1 MIIFKKNKGNES
13 RGVKMCKKNESL
25 CFGLGLMAG
34 VIGGIVA
41 AVLYAPKSGEES
53 RKEVK
58 EAITTFVENQ
68 APNVQEAKKQASEA
82 LDIFKYKIEQVYQ
95 RINNSLKN
103 RKMKKAKELEGLNY
117 DFTM

>member
-53 RKEVK
+53 RKEV
-58 EAITTFVENQ
+58 
-68 APNVQEAKKQASEA
+68 
-82 LDIFKYKIEQVYQ
+82 
-95 RINNSLKN
+95 
-103 RKMKKAKELEGLNY
+103 
-117 DFTM
+117 

>member
-1 MIIFKKNKGNES
+1 
-13 RGVKMCKKNESL
+13 MCKKNDSL

-34 VIGGIVA
+34 VVGGIIA

-103 RKMKKAKELEGLNY
+103 IKMKKAKELEGLNY

>member
-1 MIIFKKNKGNES
+1 MSALLN
-13 RGVKMCKKNESL
+13 
-25 CFGLGLMAG
+25 A
-34 VIGGIVA
+34 
-41 AVLYAPKSGEES
+41 